1 MGSSGKRQTLFGI
14 TYVVGAATCFATM
27 DTMIRFIGPH
37 FSVALVL
44 WARYGLHAAIMTLWI
59 ALSGKRSFKSANPM
73 FQIARG
79 ALLAFSSTMAFA
91 ALRRMPVAEF
101 TAIVMLTPVVATLVA
116 RLWLKEPVSRLR
128 WVLVVGGLV
137 GAWGF
142 HADDLQDGAAPRAA
156 TLQRWQRAAPSLA
169 QIEFSGGLARS
180 RNPLLQLDFG
190 AYAKGVAIDA
200 AFDALQRQGVAH
212 ALLNLGG
219 NLATM
224 GQPGGRP
231 WPVGVRDPHGP
242 GLLATLATHGREA
255 VVTSGSYERWRRV
268 DGERATHILD
278 PQLGRPAPGLVS
290 VTVVHPSAA
299 LADAAATALLVAGPG
314 RWPVVAQRLGVQQ
327 VLVVDAHGR
336 WQASDALAPR
346 LQRAAG

>member
-1 MGSSGKRQTLFGI
+1 MGWPLDRRQWLALSAGACVATRAVAGAGPAQRRVLFGSP
-14 TYVVGAATCFATM
+14 V
-27 DTMIRFIGPH
+27 D
-37 FSVALVL
+37 LVL
-44 WARYGLHAAIMTLWI
+44 PEGTAPDLAARVWQQLAVINAQWN
-59 ALSGKRSFKSANPM
+59 AWKP
-73 FQIARG
+73 G
-79 ALLAFSSTMAFA
+79 ALNTLNTAFRAGRPAPVSP
-91 ALRRMPVAEF
+91 ALRAMIERA
-101 TAIVMLTPVVATLVA
+101 A
-116 RLWLKEPVSRLR
+116 
-128 WVLVVGGLV
+128 VLERASLGLFNPGIGGLV

-142 HADDLQDGAAPRAA
+142 HADTLQNGAAPRAA
-156 TLQRWQRAAPSLA
+156 TLQCWQQAAPSLR

-180 RNPLLQLDFG
+180 SNPRLQLDFG

-200 AFDALQRQGVAH
+200 TFDALQRQGVAH

-231 WPVGVRDPHGP
+231 WTVGVRNPHGP

-278 PQLGRPAPGLVS
+278 PQQGRPAPGLVS

-299 LADAAATALLVAGPG
+299 LADAAATALLVAGPA
-314 RWPVVAQRLGVQQ
+314 RWPVLAQRLGVQQ

-336 WQASDALAPR
+336 WQATDALAPR
-346 LQRAAG
+346 LQRATG